1 MPGLSVCQTLF
12 RQFFIFLRQH
22 LLVNKKNIL
31 YNRFDFHIGKIHSED
46 PSAEQLKSDRMS
58 VFPCFHASAT
68 SGCAFATAFWW
79 PATAEKCILTV
90 K

>member
-31 YNRFDFHIGKIHSED
+31 YNGFDFHIGKIHSES

-58 VFPCFHASAT
+58 VFTHPQPRVAHLQPHF
-68 SGCAFATAFWW
+68 GGLQPQKNVF
-79 PATAEKCILTV
+79 
-90 K
+90 